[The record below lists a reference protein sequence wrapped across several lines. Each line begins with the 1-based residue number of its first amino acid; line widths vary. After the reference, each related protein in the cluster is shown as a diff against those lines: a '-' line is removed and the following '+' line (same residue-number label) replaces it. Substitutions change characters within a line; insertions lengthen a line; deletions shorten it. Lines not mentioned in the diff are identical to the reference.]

1 MESGLAGVE
10 DEVWVLPL
18 GWRRLGRWVRVP
30 VAAYGVASR
39 ATTATRNRETTN
51 VRSSNQRYLKNVTM
65 VDAKWSAGPRRVRL
79 SGATKANVFD
89 FFLGSD
95 YRLIALDKLSCRAST
110 LYT

>member
-1 MESGLAGVE
+1 
-10 DEVWVLPL
+10 
-18 GWRRLGRWVRVP
+18 
-30 VAAYGVASR
+30 
-39 ATTATRNRETTN
+39 
-51 VRSSNQRYLKNVTM
+51 M

-95 YRLIALDKLSCRAST
+95 CRLIALDKLSCRAST

>member
-39 ATTATRNRETTN
+39 ATTLRAYNDREI
-51 VRSSNQRYLKNVTM
+51 R
-65 VDAKWSAGPRRVRL
+65 RRVRL